1 MEGQELEMLELLL
14 DSSLEHLLL
23 EEQDDNSAQDKQELE
38 ELEEW
43 ELCKELQ
50 LEEQYEVKLSDT
62 MLQEEL
68 DDWDLSEELL
78 LEELKDGGE
87 VDNIELL
94 LLLLDKELT
103 HEESEGEELDRLCLL
118 ED

>member
-1 MEGQELEMLELLL
+1 MQGEELDMLELLL

-23 EEQDDNSAQDKQELE
+23 EEQDDNSAPDKQELE

-43 ELCKELQ
+43 ELCDELQ
-50 LEEQYEVKLSDT
+50 LEEQQEVMLLDGL
-62 MLQEEL
+62 LQEEL
-68 DDWDLSEELL
+68 DDWDLYDELL
-78 LEELKDGGE
+78 LEELMDGGE
-87 VDNIELL
+87 THEIELL

-103 HEESEGEELDRLCLL
+103 HEESEDEELDRLCML